1 MMPRPSGQ
9 CRLLDGTVILASGAK
24 DVMGDPIQTTI
35 TVDGHDVTF
44 DAVGVAAVRLD
55 PRGQV
60 AAMAAG
66 GLKASACG
74 DLHIQLPDPADIAL
88 WRDAQGQWQGVLQGH
103 TGPIPDALTRI
114 TKNWTRLRLPAPLE
128 NEREN

>member
-1 MMPRPSGQ
+1 MMPKPSGQ
-9 CRLLDGTVILASGAK
+9 CRLLDRTVILASGEK

>member
-1 MMPRPSGQ
+1 MA
-9 CRLLDGTVILASGAK
+9 L
-24 DVMGDPIQTTI
+24 I
-35 TVDGHDVTF
+35 TAT
-44 DAVGVAAVRLD
+44 VGVRDLITAVRVLWM
-55 PRGQV
+55 PTPAEV
-60 AAMAAG
+60 ALVVTIVQAI
-66 GLKASACG
+66 KAI
-74 DLHIQLPDPADIAL
+74 DRADIAL